1 MRIEFL
7 RSGETISRYF
17 NNVLTAVCALRDDF
31 VQPPSGIC
39 HPEIE
44 ANPNWY
50 PHFKDCVGLL
60 DGTHVDTS
68 LPPLELPRFRGRK
81 GPTQNVLAV
90 VNPDLKF
97 TYVLV
102 GWEGSANDFTVLR
115 DAISRPQPEGLKIIE
130 GKYYLVDAGYTTMN
144 GFIAPYRGVR
154 YHLKE
159 QNGRAPMN
167 PKELFNLRHSMLRS
181 RVERAFATLKNRF
194 KILTSHPFF
203 PFKTQVL
210 LVLACC
216 IIHNYIAGVD
226 PSDQIFHDRRL
237 QDDEVLA
244 SQPRSQREQRE
255 ENRQWVE

>member
-1 MRIEFL
+1 MTL
-7 RSGETISRYF
+7 
-17 NNVLTAVCALRDDF
+17 

-60 DGTHVDTS
+60 DGTHVDAS
-68 LPPLELPRFRGRK
+68 VPPLELPRFRGRK

-97 TYVLV
+97 TYVLA

-115 DAISRPQPEGLKIIE
+115 DAISQPQPEGLKIIE
-130 GKYYLVDAGYTTMN
+130 GKYYLIDAGYTTMN

-159 QNGRAPMN
+159 HNGRAPMN

-181 RVERAFATLKNRF
+181 HVERAFATLKNRF

-216 IIHNYIAGVD
+216 IIHNYIEGVD

-237 QDDEVLA
+237 QDDEVLS

-255 ENRQWVE
+255 ENRQWVKLRDKIANEMWCQYSGSI